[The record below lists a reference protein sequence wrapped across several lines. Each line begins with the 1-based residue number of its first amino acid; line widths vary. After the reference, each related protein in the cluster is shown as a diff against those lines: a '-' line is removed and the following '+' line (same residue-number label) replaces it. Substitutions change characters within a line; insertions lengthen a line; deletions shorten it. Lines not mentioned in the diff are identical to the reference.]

1 MYQYV
6 SDLDPEERTREGI
19 IDFAVLQHELL
30 FYKEGLSAVVTV
42 GKDRVSDNIWLAIN
56 GKVDASS
63 HGDLETQVL
72 LAHLPLFFRP
82 DSKKALVIGL
92 ASGITA
98 GSVTLHSGTSSID
111 IIELEPSVVDASHEF
126 DEYNYR
132 PLDDPRVDLY
142 INDARNH
149 LLLAE
154 DYTYDVV
161 ISEPSNPWLSGVSNL
176 FTWEFFQLGKQKLRK
191 GGVWSQW
198 VHTYAMTPDDLKSLL
213 ATFADT
219 YAYVLVFRVDTMDLV
234 LLGSDEPLLLD
245 ASINNGIFIRSKRV
259 SESLYT
265 IGFNTP
271 EDILSLYMFGRNTL
285 LKMTGNVELNTDDN
299 MLIEHSAPLHL
310 HENTYDLNNEML
322 ESAAEIP
329 LQAVNGK
336 DGALA
341 LAESYAYRDVSWRR
355 VLDIMKVV
363 VNENPDDHIVRD
375 LYNTYKELAEEDEGQ

>member
-1 MYQYV
+1 M
-6 SDLDPEERTREGI
+6 
-19 IDFAVLQHELL
+19 
-30 FYKEGLSAVVTV
+30 
-42 GKDRVSDNIWLAIN
+42 
-56 GKVDASS
+56 
-63 HGDLETQVL
+63 
-72 LAHLPLFFRP
+72 PLFFRP

-98 GSVTLHSGTSSID
+98 GLVTLHSGTSSID

-126 DEYNYR
+126 DNYNNR

-149 LLLAE
+149 LPLAE
-154 DYTYDVV
+154 DHTYDVV

-198 VHTYAMTPDDLKSLL
+198 VHAYAMTTDDMNSLL

-234 LLGSDEPLLLD
+234 LLGSDKPLLLD
-245 ASINNGIFIRSKRV
+245 ASINN
-259 SESLYT
+259 
-265 IGFNTP
+265 
-271 EDILSLYMFGRNTL
+271 
-285 LKMTGNVELNTDDN
+285 
-299 MLIEHSAPLHL
+299 
-310 HENTYDLNNEML
+310 EML
-322 ESAAEIP
+322 EGVAEIP

-375 LYNTYKELAEEDEGQ
+375 LYNTYKELAEADEGQ